1 MHHEVGLAEDI
12 LRKVLR
18 LAGSK
23 GLKVV
28 ARAAISVGE
37 FYLARPEQIKHSFGM
52 VSKGTP
58 AEGAKLNITISPLR
72 ARCSS
77 CKKEFDLSSQKCPSC
92 GGVGIEIVSGKE
104 LLVES
109 VE

>member
-1 MHHEVGLAEDI
+1 MHHEIGLAEDI

-23 GLKVV
+23 GIKKIS
-28 ARAAISVGE
+28 RASISVGE
-37 FYLARPEQIKHSFGM
+37 FYLARPEQIAHSFQM
-52 VSKGTP
+52 VSRGTP
-58 AEGAKLNITISPLR
+58 AEGAKLNITISPLK

-77 CKKEFDLSSQKCPSC
+77 CKKEFELSSQKCPSC

-104 LLVES
+104 LLVER